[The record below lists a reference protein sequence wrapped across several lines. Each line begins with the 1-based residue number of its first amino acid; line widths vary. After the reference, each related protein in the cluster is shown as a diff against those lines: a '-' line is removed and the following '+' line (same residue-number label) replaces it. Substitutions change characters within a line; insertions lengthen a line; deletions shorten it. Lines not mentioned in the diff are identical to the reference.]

1 MNDIVL
7 AKSAEEIEEIRK
19 LFLEY
24 EKSLDMDLCFQDFE
38 EELENLPGEYGAPS
52 GRLILALEDDAT
64 AGCVALRKLPNGTC
78 EMKRLYVK
86 PEFRGGGI
94 GRRLAEALLQEARTT
109 GYTKMYLDTL
119 ASMKEAVGLY
129 RSLGFEQTE
138 PYRHN
143 PCEDCRFM
151 ALEL

>member
-1 MNDIVL
+1 MNNIVL
-7 AKSAEEIEEIRK
+7 AESRQEVEEVRK

-24 EKSLDMDLCFQDFE
+24 ERSLDIDLCFQDFE
-38 EELENLPGEYGAPS
+38 EELKNLPGEYAAPS
-52 GRLILALEDDAT
+52 GRLILAFEDDAT
-64 AGCVALRKLPNGTC
+64 AGCVALRKLSEEAC

-86 PEFRGGGI
+86 PKFRGVGI
-94 GRRLAEALLQEARTT
+94 GRRLAEALLREARTI

-119 ASMKEAVGLY
+119 ASMKKAVGLY
-129 RSLGFEQTE
+129 QSLGFEETE

-151 ALEL
+151 ALKL

>member
-1 MNDIVL
+1 MTDIVL
-7 AKSAEEIEEIRK
+7 AESAKDIEEIRK

-24 EKSLDMDLCFQDFE
+24 EKSLDIDLCFQDFE
-38 EELENLPGEYGAPS
+38 EELENLPGEYAAPS
-52 GRLILALEDDAT
+52 GRLILAFEDGAT
-64 AGCVALRKLPNGTC
+64 AGCVAIRKLSDGIC

-86 PEFRGGGI
+86 AEFRGAGT
-94 GRRLAEALLQEARTT
+94 GRRLAEAVLREARAT

-129 RSLGFEQTE
+129 RSMGFEETE
-138 PYRHN
+138 PYRYN

>member
-1 MNDIVL
+1 MNDILL
-7 AKSAEEIEEIRK
+7 AESTPEIDEIRK

-24 EKSLDMDLCFQDFE
+24 EKSLDIDLCFQNFW
-38 EELENLPGEYGAPS
+38 EELENLPGEYAAPS
-52 GRLILALEDDAT
+52 GRLILAFEDDAT
-64 AGCVALRKLPNGTC
+64 AGCVALRKLSDGEC

-86 PEFRGGGI
+86 PEFRGAGI
-94 GRRLAEALLQEARTT
+94 GRKLADAVLREARTI

-119 ASMKEAVGLY
+119 ASMKEAGGLY
-129 RSLGFEQTE
+129 RSMGFEETE
-138 PYRHN
+138 PYRYN

>member
-1 MNDIVL
+1 MRDIVL
-7 AKSAEEIEEIRK
+7 AESTLEIEEIRK
-19 LFLEY
+19 LFIEY
-24 EKSLDMDLCFQDFE
+24 ENSLDIDLCFQDFE
-38 EELENLPGEYGAPS
+38 EELKNLPGGYTTPS
-52 GRLILALEDDAT
+52 GRLILAFEDDAT
-64 AGCVALRKLPNGTC
+64 AGCVALRKLSDEAC

-86 PEFRGGGI
+86 PEFRGAGI
-94 GRRLAEALLQEARTT
+94 GRRLADVVLREARTI

-129 RSLGFEQTE
+129 RSMGFEETE
-138 PYRHN
+138 PYRYN